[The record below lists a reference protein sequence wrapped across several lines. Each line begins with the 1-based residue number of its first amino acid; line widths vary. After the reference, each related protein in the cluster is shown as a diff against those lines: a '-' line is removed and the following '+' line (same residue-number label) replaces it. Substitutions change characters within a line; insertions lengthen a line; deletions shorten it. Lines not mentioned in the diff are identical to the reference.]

1 MDKNTQRDHL
11 LRRREAITAIG
22 GLVAVGTRSRFPP
35 RASVRPSPSDSF
47 RYMGFLGRLRL
58 SFWIALIGAVVLY
71 AFFIT
76 LASVSPAEVAGLTTA
91 IAAMALVFTAR
102 NLRVASELADPGG
115 DPQLRRDRNKI
126 RERRGF

>member
-1 MDKNTQRDHL
+1 
-11 LRRREAITAIG
+11 
-22 GLVAVGTRSRFPP
+22 
-35 RASVRPSPSDSF
+35 
-47 RYMGFLGRLRL
+47 MGILGRLRV

-71 AFFIT
+71 VFFVT
-76 LASVSPAEVAGLTTA
+76 LASVSPAEVAGVTTV

-102 NLRVASELADPGG
+102 NLRVAGELADPGG